1 MFPVNTNIVL
11 LPRIQKLN
19 LQKKMKAEPVKSGD
33 EEQKKKGMLPSAAV
47 SGSCN
52 WKNIH
57 VQCERISSEDIDQ
70 CCHCAHMEQHIQPLH
85 HLPSICKL

>member
-33 EEQKKKGMLPSAAV
+33 EEQKKKVCCRQQQYLEVVIGKIFM
-47 SGSCN
+47 CN
-52 WKNIH
+52 VRGFLQKT
-57 VQCERISSEDIDQ
+57 
-70 CCHCAHMEQHIQPLH
+70 
-85 HLPSICKL
+85 